1 MSDMM
6 QLAHETHSN
15 LLCQYLIIKLLVEI
29 KVQVNKQIIVI
40 EEMWGHSQH

>member
-15 LLCQYLIIKLLVEI
+15 LLYQYLIIKLLVEI
-29 KVQVNKQIIVI
+29 KVQGNKQIIVI